1 MQVLGNIYRP
11 RRRFKMTA
19 LITVG
24 SVSLMYL
31 FLNLCYVSANYLWY
45 NSLVNADLYCSTVS
59 SPSST
64 KLPKILA

>member
-24 SVSLMYL
+24 SISLLYL
-31 FLNLCYVSANYLWY
+31 FLNLCYVSANQLRY
-45 NSLVNADLYCSTVS
+45 NSLINADRYCSTVLF
-59 SPSST
+59 PSST
-64 KLPKILA
+64 KSQKILA